1 MSRTLIAF
9 IGVGLVL
16 ALLQIGFSGA
26 QVLKVTE
33 PDSSAD
39 VLSNGPGEGSVL
51 VDRNAYVT
59 ETPRRGDLVAVGAP
73 GQGPV
78 RFVRV
83 FALPGEEVAI
93 WNGLIFIDGQPSGQ
107 TSVSDNISPFTVP
120 ANLYLVGDE
129 TGDILS
135 FICIPKE
142 QIWGKV
148 LVAQ

>member
-9 IGVGLVL
+9 VGVGVVL
-16 ALLQIGFSGA
+16 ALLQIGFSEA

-33 PDSSAD
+33 PDAD
-39 VLSNGPGEGSVL
+39 GLISVPGTGSLL
-51 VDRNAYVT
+51 VDPDAYRNRD
-59 ETPRRGDLVAVGAP
+59 PRRGELVAVGAP

-107 TSVSDNISPFTVP
+107 TSVSDNTSPFTVP

-129 TGDILS
+129 TGDVLS